1 MGILSR
7 RFPGGIFL
15 RLVALAPLL
24 FPLYV
29 LKGVYLGVPI
39 TFTELCLLAMAFYFA
54 FEHETLRFREWNLWP
69 VFGVL
74 IAGLLLL
81 FLGTYEVFEGLKSW
95 ILFPALFFV
104 MARSTFREKPS
115 MILLSQKVWILVA
128 FLMAGSAFRAEA
140 PLTVE
145 ELGALSLSLAPAL
158 MLSLFFL
165 LESRSKGR
173 VLLAFFSVLFLGA
186 SLYFFGAYD
195 ALAVVALTA
204 AVFAVMQLKWKLKP
218 FLAAV
223 IFLLGFVG
231 LVFSSSVELGSVFEE
246 NAAFLLLSGMVLWT
260 LAKALP
266 WLGEKD
272 QHNRYGM
279 SCAFLVFV
287 TLLALHYPSVVL
299 THVYLFWL
307 FAAILL

>member
-1 MGILSR
+1 MGLVSR

-54 FEHETLRFREWNLWP
+54 FEHETLRLREWNLWP

-74 IAGLLLL
+74 VTGLLLL
-81 FLGTYEVFEGLKSW
+81 FLGTYDVFEGLKSW

-115 MILLSQKVWILVA
+115 MILLSQKVWILVT

-186 SLYFFGAYD
+186 SLYSFAAYD
-195 ALAVVALTA
+195 ALAVVTLIMGVYALL
-204 AVFAVMQLKWKLKP
+204 QLKWKGKQ

-231 LVFSSSVELGSVFEE
+231 LVFSSPVELRSVLEE
-246 NAAFLLLSGMVLWT
+246 NAAFFLLSAMVLWT

-287 TLLALHYPSVVL
+287 TLLALHYPSVAL